1 MKELVEASVEKVKE
15 EESQDPEITET
26 EEEEVES
33 VENGNEQELVLRA
46 SVDSVENGNEQELVL
61 RASAAD
67 SAIDDDNDKVVSPG
81 GGVIL
86 SG

>member
-46 SVDSVENGNEQELVL
+46 S
-61 RASAAD
+61 AAD